1 MSKRTVTTVSIG
13 CVLAFGLGCRTAAP
27 HIPPV
32 TPQPTG
38 EYHVGKFVWYDLV
51 TDDIST
57 AKKFYE
63 ALFGWQFEDLAREN
77 PYSVIR
83 HQGKAIGGIAYLPP
97 ATPGVSSSRWIG
109 SLSVSDVDRAVDVVR
124 QRGGT
129 VIRAAEDIPDR
140 GRLAVVADNKGAIV
154 ALVRSPTG
162 DPPDG
167 QAQSGEWLWT
177 ELWTDDIAASAAF
190 YEAVVGYEHGPRE
203 IEGAGEYYVMS
214 AGDQP
219 RAGIVKIPWEGV
231 HPGWLPYVAVRD
243 VDSLLRRVESLG
255 GKVYFAENRGSLGLA
270 GILADPTGAVLNVQ
284 QWPTEG
290 AGR

>member
-1 MSKRTVTTVSIG
+1 MRTLTAIPIG
-13 CVLAFGLGCRTAAP
+13 CALAFGLGCRTAAP
-27 HIPPV
+27 RIPPV
-32 TPQPTG
+32 TPEPTG
-38 EYHVGKFVWYDLV
+38 VYHVGKFVWYDLV
-51 TDDIST
+51 TDDISA
-57 AKKFYE
+57 AKEFYG

-83 HQGKAIGGIAYLPP
+83 HQGKAIGGIAYLPR
-97 ATPGVSSSRWIG
+97 ATPGVSSSQWIG
-109 SLSVSDVDRAVDVVR
+109 SLSVSDVDRAVDMVR

-167 QAQSGEWLWT
+167 ETQSGEWLWT
-177 ELWTDDIAASAAF
+177 ELWTDDISASAAF

-203 IEGAGEYYVMS
+203 IEGVGEYYVMS
-214 AGDQP
+214 DGDEP

-231 HPGWLPYVAVRD
+231 QPGWLPYVAVRD